1 MKETIL
7 VTFATNY
14 GSTQEVAEVIAETLR
29 EQGQIVDVLP
39 VTAVQSLN
47 DYNAIILGS
56 AVNYGKWLPDALEFV
71 QANKE
76 TLNRMPVALF
86 CVHIQ
91 NTANDAQ
98 SRQKRHAYLDEVR
111 SFLTPIAEG
120 YFAGKFDRHGSKL
133 LLPNWMS
140 FFIPPIDLR
149 KWNKVR
155 DWAMDVSKMLV
166 NQREAL

>member
-1 MKETIL
+1 MKQSIL
-7 VTFATNY
+7 VTYATNY

-29 EQGQIVDVLP
+29 EEGHLVDVLP
-39 VTAVQSLN
+39 VTAVSSLD
-47 DYNAIILGS
+47 DYSAIILGS
-56 AVNYGKWLPDALEFV
+56 AVNYGKWLPDAIEFV
-71 QANKE
+71 QANTEALK
-76 TLNRMPVALF
+76 RMPVALF

-111 SFLTPIAEG
+111 PLLSPIAEG
-120 YFAGKFDRHGSKL
+120 YFAGKFDRNGSKL

-155 DWAMDVSKMLV
+155 AWAVDVSKMLV
-166 NQREAL
+166 TQLEAL